1 VQHRII
7 QSWYNGRGW
16 VGCYILYSEDGPGRA
31 AAPPSPL
38 LAVPNVIAHP
48 PMPSVPIT
56 VLLYAGPFLCGF
68 NVAIK
73 WLSTVSYF
81 CLAAL
86 LHTCIQNS
94 SMIA

>member
-1 VQHRII
+1 MAVD
-7 QSWYNGRGW
+7 GW
-16 VGCYILYSEDGPGRA
+16 VVIFCTARTGLGGLQPR
-31 AAPPSPL
+31 PVSPL